1 MSDSATSL
9 LCVAVDAGFGGI
21 KAALVCDGQL
31 RTAHVPAVVGV
42 GETSTGL
49 LETGITRQDRKRP
62 YVLTTGGRRYLV
74 GPHVERFATP
84 IERLDFD
91 RLAPSPELQALT
103 YTGLGRLL
111 AASGLSPDG
120 QPVQA
125 ELGAVI
131 GLPVQVLQGAEA
143 VRTTQGLNDWLVGEH
158 SFELDDR
165 PFSMRIRGIKAM
177 AQPMGALFEWGLDLT
192 GQWTRP
198 VNDLKATIGVLDLG
212 FNTLDLVVLAGGQI
226 VRRYTDGTTLGLR
239 RGARVMQELFEA
251 RTGRRVS
258 LHQADQYLQ
267 QASRSGAAEVLIA
280 GEPFNL
286 KPLAR
291 QALDVAAGEVRAYL
305 SQVWEDGSQFDYLL
319 FTGGGVLA
327 LGERLRSAF
336 PRAIELAE
344 PVTANARGLARF
356 AQRRSLFEAQAAR

>member
-1 MSDSATSL
+1 M
-9 LCVAVDAGFGGI
+9 
-21 KAALVCDGQL
+21 
-31 RTAHVPAVVGV
+31 
-42 GETSTGL
+42 
-49 LETGITRQDRKRP
+49 
-62 YVLTTGGRRYLV
+62 
-74 GPHVERFATP
+74 
-84 IERLDFD
+84 
-91 RLAPSPELQALT
+91 
-103 YTGLGRLL
+103 
-111 AASGLSPDG
+111 
-120 QPVQA
+120 
-125 ELGAVI
+125 
-131 GLPVQVLQGAEA
+131 
-143 VRTTQGLNDWLVGEH
+143 
-158 SFELDDR
+158 
-165 PFSMRIRGIKAM
+165 
-177 AQPMGALFEWGLDLT
+177 
-192 GQWTRP
+192 
-198 VNDLKATIGVLDLG
+198 G

-267 QASRSGAAEVLIA
+267 QASRGGAAEVLIA

-336 PRAIELAE
+336 PRAVELAE

-356 AQRRSLFEAQAAR
+356 AQRRGLFEAQAGR

>member
-42 GETSTGL
+42 GEINLGL
-49 LETGITRQDRKRP
+49 LESGITRQDRKRP

-125 ELGAVI
+125 ELAAVI

-143 VRTTQGLNDWLVGEH
+143 VRTTQGLSDWLVGEH

-165 PFSMRIRGIKAM
+165 PFSLRVRGIKAM
-177 AQPMGALFEWGLDLT
+177 AQPMGAFFEWGLDPG
-192 GQWTRP
+192 GQWARSAS
-198 VNDLKATIGVLDLG
+198 DLKATVGILDLG
-212 FNTLDLVVLAGGQI
+212 FNTLDLVVLSGGQI

-239 RGARVMQELFEA
+239 RGARVLQELFAA

-267 QASRSGAAEVLIA
+267 QAGRGGAEVLVG

-336 PRAIELAE
+336 PRAVELAE

-356 AQRRSLFEAQAAR
+356 AQRRGLFEAQAVR

>member
-1 MSDSATSL
+1 MSDATSSW

-21 KAALVCDGQL
+21 KTALVVDGQL
-31 RTAHVPAVVGV
+31 RTAYVPAVVGV
-42 GETSTGL
+42 GEISIGL
-49 LETGITRQDRKRP
+49 LESGITRQDRKRP
-62 YVLTTGGRRYLV
+62 YVLTAGGQRYLV

-111 AASGLSPDG
+111 SASGLSPDG

-125 ELGAVI
+125 ELAAVL
-131 GLPVQVLQGAEA
+131 GLPVQVLQGPDAGQTIQ
-143 VRTTQGLNDWLVGEH
+143 RLNEWLVGEH

-165 PFSMRIRGIKAM
+165 PFSLRIRAVKAL
-177 AQPMGALFEWGLDLT
+177 AQPLGAFFEWGLDPT
-192 GQWTRP
+192 GQWARP
-198 VNDLKATIGVLDLG
+198 ASDLKATIGIADAG
-212 FNTLDLVVLAGGQI
+212 FNTLDLIALAGGQI
-226 VRRYTDGTTLGLR
+226 VRRYTNGSTLGLR

-267 QASRSGAAEVLIA
+267 QAGRGAAEVLVG

-305 SQVWEDGSQFDYLL
+305 SQVWEDGAQFDHILL
-319 FTGGGVLA
+319 TGGGILA

-336 PRAIELAE
+336 PRAVELAD

-356 AQRRSLFEAQAAR
+356 AQRRGLFAAPAGR